1 MMLYTRIKYILET
14 SDALH
19 RQFLVPRLA
28 LFTDTYTVSQ
38 VQYASK
44 KVAIL
49 LKLNAV

>member
-19 RQFLVPRLA
+19 RQLFVSRLA

-49 LKLNAV
+49 SKLNAV